1 MLETIHDECSAL
13 ISMQDTDGNVI
24 DTELR
29 FLNIGRRENY
39 DFFDITSSWSSV
51 TYTKLLTIFNA
62 FLHVNVSLHLKL
74 EVISIIEH
82 VIAFIIFSVVSN
94 LLNTLIDCIRGYFQV
109 LG

>member
-1 MLETIHDECSAL
+1 
-13 ISMQDTDGNVI
+13 MQDTDGNVI

-39 DFFDITSSWSSV
+39 DFNVTSV
-51 TYTKLLTIFNA
+51 
-62 FLHVNVSLHLKL
+62 VSLHLKL

-82 VIAFIIFSVVSN
+82 AIAFVLFLVVSN
-94 LLNTLIDCIRGYFQV
+94 LLNTLIDYLKGYSEV